1 VAPGGTPL
9 FLRRAAVPTVPYR
22 PLVSTQELVLL
33 AASLVGSLLAGAL
46 IAARFRLPTRLAAM
60 VTAFGGGI
68 LMSSVALELVPDADE
83 GAGIRLTAIGIAV
96 GALIFVGADAL
107 LSRAETPRLVRR
119 SRHAAAAG
127 QPMPMPLPM
136 LRSDEA
142 RGKSIAVGIFVD
154 GVPESLALG
163 LTSAQGALGRALL
176 VGVLVG
182 NVVEAYGS
190 AQPIVMS
197 GLSRAF
203 AIVLL
208 GGIGVALGVA
218 VLLGGTV
225 FAEASP
231 EFIGVAEAIAAGSV
245 LAVVSISVIP
255 YAFEEVDQLVA
266 LAVVA
271 GFILGYLLR

>member
-1 VAPGGTPL
+1 
-9 FLRRAAVPTVPYR
+9 
-22 PLVSTQELVLL
+22 
-33 AASLVGSLLAGAL
+33 
-46 IAARFRLPTRLAAM
+46 
-60 VTAFGGGI
+60 
-68 LMSSVALELVPDADE
+68 
-83 GAGIRLTAIGIAV
+83 
-96 GALIFVGADAL
+96 
-107 LSRAETPRLVRR
+107 
-119 SRHAAAAG
+119 
-127 QPMPMPLPM
+127 
-136 LRSDEA
+136 
-142 RGKSIAVGIFVD
+142 
-154 GVPESLALG
+154 
-163 LTSAQGALGRALL
+163 
-176 VGVLVG
+176 
-182 NVVEAYGS
+182 
-190 AQPIVMS
+190 MS

-203 AIVLL
+203 AIMLL